1 MTHEMFCPAESTLC
15 TQNGFYLS
23 SKGLFAD
30 FNSPWADRCVSKRD
44 LQVTAC
50 ITVLL
55 SDI

>member
-1 MTHEMFCPAESTLC
+1 MTHEMFYPAESTLC

-30 FNSPWADRCVSKRD
+30 FNSPWADRCVNKRD

-50 ITVLL
+50 ITVTQ
-55 SDI
+55 